1 MGGSVSVSKCV
12 SKLVSAKASARVG
25 SPESSRKGDSQN
37 CASIELNRGTIL
49 KINGGTF
56 LFSWIKGR
64 NLSL

>member
-12 SKLVSAKASARVG
+12 SKLSAVASVRVG

-37 CASIELNRGTIL
+37 CASIELNRDTVL
-49 KINGGTF
+49 KINRGTF
-56 LFSWIKGR
+56 LFSWRKGR